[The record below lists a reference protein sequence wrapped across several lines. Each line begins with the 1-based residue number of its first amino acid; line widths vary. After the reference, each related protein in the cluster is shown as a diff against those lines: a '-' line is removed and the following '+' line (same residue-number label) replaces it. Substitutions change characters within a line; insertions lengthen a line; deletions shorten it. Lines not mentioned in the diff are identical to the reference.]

1 MHNQGISHRD
11 LKPENIMLDENFNL
25 KIADFGFA
33 SAQATNE
40 TKRGTESYMAPE
52 INMGKTYQG
61 GVVDI
66 FACAIILFIMVAQHP
81 PFSKAVSTD
90 AHYKLICANRLDLFW
105 KFHSRSKPGN
115 MDFFSEDFVS
125 LISSM
130 LQLESVHRPS
140 LAEIRCHPWVN
151 GPTATTEEVKDEFRR
166 RKEMLDSYSQNNN
179 QIPDDENGPG
189 ILNQHAVHRGDNE
202 NEEESKLPVL
212 ERTCKNYLMGF
223 GKVTEFYSTTPAEK
237 LFNALACFADKN
249 TSDYK
254 FSDEYYKCK
263 LSILKEDNKIDLS
276 VNILKVDES
285 KYCVEFTR
293 NQGD

>member
-33 SAQATNE
+33 SAQSTNE

-61 GVVDI
+61 PVVDI
-66 FACAIILFIMVAQHP
+66 FAAAIILFIMVAQHP

-151 GPTATTEEVKDEFRR
+151 GPTATIEEVWDEFRR
-166 RKEMLDSYSQNNN
+166 WKDLLDSYSSN
-179 QIPDDENGPG
+179 
-189 ILNQHAVHRGDNE
+189 
-202 NEEESKLPVL
+202 
-212 ERTCKNYLMGF
+212 
-223 GKVTEFYSTTPAEK
+223 
-237 LFNALACFADKN
+237 
-249 TSDYK
+249 
-254 FSDEYYKCK
+254 
-263 LSILKEDNKIDLS
+263 
-276 VNILKVDES
+276 
-285 KYCVEFTR
+285 
-293 NQGD
+293 